1 MDETYGVPRMQS
13 VIGVINLE
21 NITFLLVE
29 RTAEEKARIEQ
40 LRTIMDNWI
49 NNYIRSIGWV
59 EDLQ

>member
-1 MDETYGVPRMQS
+1 MDETYGVPRMQP
-13 VIGVINLE
+13 VIGMINRE
-21 NITFLLVE
+21 DITFLLE
-29 RTAEEKARIEQ
+29 ETTAEEKARIEQ

>member
-49 NNYIRSIGWV
+49 NNYIRSIWWV

>member
-1 MDETYGVPRMQS
+1 MDETYGVPRMQP
-13 VIGVINLE
+13 VIGMINRE
-21 NITFLLVE
+21 DITFLLVE
-29 RTAEEKARIEQ
+29 RTAEEEARDKQ

>member
-1 MDETYGVPRMQS
+1 MDETYGVPRMQP
-13 VIGVINLE
+13 VIGMINLE